1 MRCDISTFAMSVLM
15 TCDWADPIG
24 RYMGTD
30 PLKVLKHQ
38 VSRGANERESFTYDV
53 AILSF

>member
-1 MRCDISTFAMSVLM
+1 MRCNISTFTMSVLM
-15 TCDWADPIG
+15 TCDWADPMG

-38 VSRGANERESFTYDV
+38 VSRARVRGSHSLTV
-53 AILSF
+53 